1 MVRGHRSSPIATAHC
16 PVRRPHGTRRTSH
29 WHRTITRLCSRNT
42 RRTRND
48 PADFGAKGRQ
58 RVESMVTRYG
68 HLQARHS
75 LSLQA
80 PITRSAFGRTAP
92 SMQLPPAEDSI
103 LGAVRPITRSAFG
116 RTAPSMQLP
125 PAEDSGDLGTQRCI
139 GSVRRLGADRATDN
153 SHNPAK
159 LAYAVAMLTEPHIL
173 HRAPFAKY
181 AYAFRRISMS
191 KFALANSLCGQIAD
205 SASGRWADLHA
216 RKCRGDFAA
225 DDTASSSPVSQSVP
239 PTSGRLVLL
248 YDFSKPDLLPP

>member
-80 PITRSAFGRTAP
+80 
-92 SMQLPPAEDSI
+92 
-103 LGAVRPITRSAFG
+103 PITRSAFG